1 MPETGGVCG
10 RRRELGVMAAFLDGL
25 RSGPSGLLLE
35 GEAGIGKTTVWRAGV
50 ADAAA
55 RSCLVLSSRPAEAEA
70 KLSFAALADLL
81 GGVLERVLVALP
93 GAPAECFAGGVAAEG
108 SGGQPAGS
116 RGCLCCFPRGDSL
129 PGSSR
134 PGTYR
139 G

>member
-1 MPETGGVCG
+1 MPEIGGVFG
-10 RRRELGVMAAFLDGL
+10 RRRELDVVAAFLDGL

-81 GGVLERVLVALP
+81 GGVLERVLVGLP
-93 GAPAECFAGGVAAEG
+93 AP
-108 SGGQPAGS
+108 QQ
-116 RGCLCCFPRGDSL
+116 
-129 PGSSR
+129 
-134 PGTYR
+134 
-139 G
+139 